1 MIKEKVL
8 AIIADQDGIDPETI
22 QLSAKLGSLGL
33 DSLDAVEIT
42 MHIEEE
48 FNVAIEPD
56 YTSDTVVS
64 DIIWQVGKLLDHKT

>member
-8 AIIADQDGIDPETI
+8 AIIADQDRIDPETI

-48 FNVAIEPD
+48 FDIAIEPD

-64 DIIWQVGKLLDHKT
+64 DVIWQVGRLVG